1 MIICTTVGNAHV
13 LTHQRAS
20 VTSDGAIEQ
29 TGLIPFDRAFDPSV
43 RLIHSGAKQITSTH
57 VVTESGDR
65 IPYAHLV
72 LATGS
77 LWNGA
82 LALPDSRVQAMEH
95 LRAFRKQL
103 EGAKNVVVIG
113 GGAVG
118 IGTCNNTI
126 SSRDAK

>member
-1 MIICTTVGNAHV
+1 LLI
-13 LTHQRAS
+13 HQRAA
-20 VTSDGAIEQ
+20 VTSDGSIEQ

-43 RLIHSGAKQITSTH
+43 RLVHSSAKQITSTH
-57 VVTESGDR
+57 VVTDSGDR

-103 EGAKNVVVIG
+103 EGAKNVVVLG

-118 IGTCNNTI
+118 IGACNNTI
-126 SSRDAK
+126 SARGAK